1 MAPTLTIAPPPFFL
15 NFFKKSQFYLSPKY
29 RVNIDS
35 WVLGDSL
42 ALMSQTL
49 EG

>member
-1 MAPTLTIAPPPFFL
+1 MAPTLTIAPPPFF
-15 NFFKKSQFYLSPKY
+15 FQKSQFYLSLKY

-35 WVLGDSL
+35 WVLGYHL

>member
-1 MAPTLTIAPPPFFL
+1 MAPTLTIAPPPLFF
-15 NFFKKSQFYLSPKY
+15 FFQKSQFYLSPKY

-35 WVLGDSL
+35 WVLGYHL